1 MRAFIKFG
9 IAGVVFGY
17 FVACSPVKFQAAP
30 AGGDGV
36 VNVKANDV
44 CPRVC
49 QGNSCVLKCS
59 TEKTV
64 GEGLV
69 DILIVDDNSGSMS
82 TEQSKMADRFS
93 TFIQSLG
100 SLNYRIAITT
110 TDISSNFSSTPAN
123 AVNPVRN
130 NGVLQDGNLIQFSN
144 GTKFIDRNTSNIE
157 SVFANAIKRQE
168 TLDCEQSGF
177 KNCPSGDERGIFAAN
192 LVLERTASEFARP
205 TAHFAVI
212 FLSDEDERGLS
223 DSRSDQNDGDPI
235 LRQMYPLENKDLP
248 ETFVSNFAARFPD
261 KTMSAHSIIVK
272 PGDTTCRD
280 AQTGQGGNAWV
291 RGVEGYSY
299 AKLSDLT
306 GGQVGTICADDYGS
320 QLQDIGYHLQNQVS
334 SMPFQCQPI
343 NNQFNIVF
351 TPQPAQA
358 IDVEA
363 DFNRMVLE
371 IKGQVPPLTRI
382 SLTYDCVAN

>member
-1 MRAFIKFG
+1 
-9 IAGVVFGY
+9 
-17 FVACSPVKFQAAP
+17 
-30 AGGDGV
+30 
-36 VNVKANDV
+36 
-44 CPRVC
+44 
-49 QGNSCVLKCS
+49 
-59 TEKTV
+59 V

-110 TDISSNFSSTPAN
+110 TDVSSNFSSTPAN

-144 GTKFIDRNTSNIE
+144 GAKFIDRNTSNIE
-157 SVFANAIKRQE
+157 SVFASAIKRQE

-192 LVLERTASEFARP
+192 LVLERTASEFVRP

-248 ETFVSNFAARFPD
+248 ETFVSNFATRFPD
-261 KTMSAHSIIVK
+261 KTMSAHSIIVN
-272 PGDTTCRD
+272 PGDTACRD

-299 AKLSDLT
+299 AKLSELT
-306 GGQVGTICADDYGS
+306 GGQVGTICANDYGS

-382 SLTYDCVAN
+382 SLTYDCAAN